1 MLKKLLVMIM
11 TIAIAFS
18 LTACSKQTTG
28 ESNEKE
34 VAPIKLGALA
44 TSEPRC
50 ELAKEILKEIN
61 IDSKV
66 LLFEGNAGPA
76 TALKDGDV
84 NGIIVNHL
92 PWIQAFNKANNSDL
106 VMIQPYTYYCPT
118 RMYSSKWSSIDE
130 IPDGAA
136 ICISNDPSN
145 LDVALIMLD
154 SVGLIKLGKKTDSY
168 YSEADIISN
177 PKNIKLHLTDTV
189 YVISSYKS
197 VDAIICFS
205 VYAVRGKA
213 EGVDAS
219 KFLCENPTDKQNFPC
234 GLIVRAEDKDAEWV
248 KYVAEKLA
256 SDEYIK
262 KAIAIFGEGA
272 HGYYNN

>member
-1 MLKKLLVMIM
+1 MIKKYLAVIM
-11 TIAIAFS
+11 TMAIALS
-18 LTACSKQTTG
+18 LSACSKQTIG
-28 ESNEKE
+28 ESKKKE
-34 VAPIKLGALA
+34 VSTIKIGTLA
-44 TSEPRC
+44 STEPRC
-50 ELAKEILKEIN
+50 QLVKEILKEIN
-61 IDSKV
+61 IDSEV

-84 NGIIVNHL
+84 DGIIVNHL
-92 PWIQAFNKANNSDL
+92 PWIQAFNKANNSNL
-106 VMIQPYTYYCPT
+106 VMIQPYAYYCPT
-118 RMYSSKWSSIDE
+118 RMYSSKWSSVEE
-130 IPDGAA
+130 IPNDAS

-145 LDVALIMLD
+145 LDVALTMLD

-197 VDAIICFS
+197 CDAIICFS
-205 VYAVRGKA
+205 IYAVKGKG

-234 GLIVRAEDKDAEWV
+234 GLIVRAEDKDAEWA

-256 SDEYIK
+256 SDEYIN

-272 HGYYNN
+272 HGYYN